1 MPWLDWNSARPF
13 IITVALIFMVSVA
26 VTVTWCG
33 SMSGMPGMDMPG
45 GWTMSMAWMRMP
57 EQTWAGAA
65 ATFIGMWAV
74 MMVAMMLPVLLP
86 MLGRYRRA
94 IGQSMGHVHDRRASL
109 TATVAVGY
117 FVIWTLAGIVV
128 YPLGLLFAELAMR
141 VPAISRAVPVTAG
154 VVVMIAG
161 ILQLTQWKA
170 RQLVRCRR
178 FGGVDATANYRAA
191 WRYGQRL
198 GARCVYCCAGLN
210 AILLITGVMDLRAM
224 ALVMMAISAERLT
237 KAGESVARR
246 IGFLVLAMGT
256 SLIWVRI

>member
-1 MPWLDWNSARPF
+1 MNMLRVDWNSDRTF
-13 IITVALIFMVSVA
+13 IITVALIFVVSVA

-57 EQTWAGAA
+57 RQTWAGAA

-86 MLGRYRRA
+86 MLARYRRA
-94 IGQSMGHVHDRRASL
+94 VVGMGERRASL
-109 TATVAVGY
+109 TATVAAGY
-117 FVIWTLAGIVV
+117 FVTWMLAGIAV
-128 YPLGLLFAELAMR
+128 YPLGVLFAELAMQ
-141 VPAISRAVPVTAG
+141 VPAVSRAVPVLAG

-161 ILQLTQWKA
+161 VLQLSQWKA
-170 RQLVRCRR
+170 RQLACCRQS
-178 FGGVDATANYRAA
+178 GGGDATANYRAA
-191 WRYGQRL
+191 WRHGLRL

-210 AILLITGVMDLRAM
+210 AILLITGVMDLLAM

-237 KAGESVARR
+237 KASERVARG
-246 IGFLVLAMGT
+246 IGFLVLGMGT
-256 SLIWVRI
+256 SLIWIRI